1 MDPVANKNPDRADE
15 SRFQASPDAVYNR
28 VGDQAVLIHMRTNR
42 IYELNRTGV
51 RFWELL
57 SAGHDLAEIQQ
68 RMWQE
73 FDVAEADLAAE
84 IEVMLTSFK
93 EEDLVIKAS

>member
-1 MDPVANKNPDRADE
+1 MNKNQDRSKAL
-15 SRFQASPDAVYNR
+15 RFQPSPDAVYNR

-57 SAGHDLAEIQQ
+57 SAGHDLAETQQ
-68 RMWQE
+68 LMLQE
-73 FDVAEADLAAE
+73 FDVTQADLVAE
-84 IEVMLTSFK
+84 IEAMLTSLK
-93 EEDLVIKAS
+93 GEGLIVETS